1 MIKYRDVNLLVKEAY
16 SRRKNLD
23 QKSIDKISDGVKHIR
38 DELKETIKIP
48 EIVAVVE
55 QVEQVAEVIPV
66 VKKSKS
72 YNFVTRIAAERALK
86 KDG

>member
-55 QVEQVAEVIPV
+55 QVAEVIPV

-86 KDG
+86 NNG

>member
-38 DELKETIKIP
+38 DELKEIIKVP
-48 EIVAVVE
+48 EIVSV
-55 QVEQVAEVIPV
+55 VEQVAEVIPV
-66 VKKSKS
+66 IKKSKS

-86 KDG
+86 KNG

>member
-16 SRRKNLD
+16 SRRRNLD

-55 QVEQVAEVIPV
+55 QVAEVIPV

-72 YNFVTRIAAERALK
+72 YNRITGRWNCNSS
-86 KDG
+86 

>member
-38 DELKETIKIP
+38 DELKETIKVP
-48 EIVAVVE
+48 EIVSVVE
-55 QVEQVAEVIPV
+55 QVTEVIPV
-66 VKKSKS
+66 IKKSKS
-72 YNFVTRIAAERALK
+72 YNLVTRIAAERALK

>member
-48 EIVAVVE
+48 EIVTV
-55 QVEQVAEVIPV
+55 VEQVAEVIPV

-72 YNFVTRIAAERALK
+72 YNFVTKIASERALK
-86 KDG
+86 NNG

>member
-38 DELKETIKIP
+38 DELKEIIKVP
-48 EIVAVVE
+48 EIVSVVE
-55 QVEQVAEVIPV
+55 QVTEVIPV
-66 VKKSKS
+66 IKKSKS
-72 YNFVTRIAAERALK
+72 YNLVTRIAAERALK
-86 KDG
+86 KNG

>member
-55 QVEQVAEVIPV
+55 QVAEVIPV

-72 YNFVTRIAAERALK
+72 YNFITRIAAERALK

>member
-1 MIKYRDVNLLVKEAY
+1 MIKYRDVNLLVKEAF

-23 QKSIDKISDGVKHIR
+23 QESIDKISDGVKHIR

-55 QVEQVAEVIPV
+55 QVTEVITV

-72 YNFVTRIAAERALK
+72 YNFVTKIASERALK
-86 KDG
+86 NNG

>member
-16 SRRKNLD
+16 SRRRNLD

-38 DELKETIKIP
+38 DELKEIIKVP
-48 EIVAVVE
+48 EIVSVVE
-55 QVEQVAEVIPV
+55 QVTEVIPV
-66 VKKSKS
+66 IKKSKS
-72 YNFVTRIAAERALK
+72 YNLVTRIAAERALK

>member
-38 DELKETIKIP
+38 DELKEIIKVP
-48 EIVAVVE
+48 EIVSVVE
-55 QVEQVAEVIPV
+55 QVTEVIPV
-66 VKKSKS
+66 IKKTQVVRVIL
-72 YNFVTRIAAERALK
+72 VTLN
-86 KDG
+86 

>member
-38 DELKETIKIP
+38 DELKEIIKVP
-48 EIVAVVE
+48 EIVSVVE
-55 QVEQVAEVIPV
+55 QVTEVIPV
-66 VKKSKS
+66 IKKSKS
-72 YNFVTRIAAERALK
+72 YNFVTKIAAERALK
-86 KDG
+86 KNG

>member
-16 SRRKNLD
+16 SRRRNLD
-23 QKSIDKISDGVKHIR
+23 QKSIDKIRDGVKHIR

-55 QVEQVAEVIPV
+55 QVAEVIPV

-72 YNFVTRIAAERALK
+72 YNFITRIAAERALK

>member
-38 DELKETIKIP
+38 DELKEIIKVP
-48 EIVAVVE
+48 EIVSVVE
-55 QVEQVAEVIPV
+55 QAAEVMPV
-66 VKKSKS
+66 IKKSKS

-86 KDG
+86 KNG

>member
-38 DELKETIKIP
+38 DELKEIIKVP
-48 EIVAVVE
+48 EIVSVVE
-55 QVEQVAEVIPV
+55 QVVEVIPV
-66 VKKSKS
+66 IKKSKS
-72 YNFVTRIAAERALK
+72 YNFVTKIAAERALK
-86 KDG
+86 KNG

>member
-16 SRRKNLD
+16 SRRRNLD

-55 QVEQVAEVIPV
+55 QVAEVIPV

-72 YNFVTRIAAERALK
+72 YNFITRIAAERALK

>member
-1 MIKYRDVNLLVKEAY
+1 MIKYRDVNLLVKEAF

-55 QVEQVAEVIPV
+55 QVTEVITV

-72 YNFVTRIAAERALK
+72 YNFVTKIASERALK
-86 KDG
+86 NNG

>member
-38 DELKETIKIP
+38 DELKEIIKVP
-48 EIVAVVE
+48 EIVSV
-55 QVEQVAEVIPV
+55 VEQVAEVIPV
-66 VKKSKS
+66 IKKSKS
-72 YNFVTRIAAERALK
+72 YNLVTRIAAERALK

>member
-55 QVEQVAEVIPV
+55 QVAEVIPV

-72 YNFVTRIAAERALK
+72 YNLVTRIAAERALK

>member
-48 EIVAVVE
+48 EIVSVVE
-55 QVEQVAEVIPV
+55 QVTEVIPV
-66 VKKSKS
+66 IKKSKS
-72 YNFVTRIAAERALK
+72 YNLVTRIAAERALK

>member
-55 QVEQVAEVIPV
+55 QVTEVITV

-72 YNFVTRIAAERALK
+72 YNFVTKIASERALK
-86 KDG
+86 NNG

>member
-38 DELKETIKIP
+38 DELKETIKVP
-48 EIVAVVE
+48 EIVSV
-55 QVEQVAEVIPV
+55 VEQVAEVIPV
-66 VKKSKS
+66 IKKSKS
-72 YNFVTRIAAERALK
+72 YNLVTRIAAERALK

>member
-38 DELKETIKIP
+38 DELKEIIKVP
-48 EIVAVVE
+48 EIVSVVE
-55 QVEQVAEVIPV
+55 QVTEVIPV
-66 VKKSKS
+66 IKKSKS
-72 YNFVTRIAAERALK
+72 YNLVTRIAAERALK

>member
-1 MIKYRDVNLLVKEAY
+1 MIKYRDVNLLVKEAF

-55 QVEQVAEVIPV
+55 QVAEVIPV

-72 YNFVTRIAAERALK
+72 YNLVTRIAAERALK

>member
-38 DELKETIKIP
+38 DELKEIIKVP
-48 EIVAVVE
+48 EIVSVVE
-55 QVEQVAEVIPV
+55 QVTEVIPV
-66 VKKSKS
+66 IKKSKS
-72 YNFVTRIAAERALK
+72 YNFVTKIAAERALK

>member
-16 SRRKNLD
+16 SRRRNLD

-55 QVEQVAEVIPV
+55 QVAEVIPV

-72 YNFVTRIAAERALK
+72 YNFITRIAAERALK
-86 KDG
+86 KNG

>member
-38 DELKETIKIP
+38 DELKEIIKVP
-48 EIVAVVE
+48 EIVSV
-55 QVEQVAEVIPV
+55 VEQVAEVIPV
-66 VKKSKS
+66 IKKSKS
-72 YNFVTRIAAERALK
+72 YNFVTKIAAERALK
-86 KDG
+86 KNG